1 MAGYWGSLAKAGLS
15 AAKGADLDTYL
26 KLGQFT
32 AAAGT
37 KLMDFQETTILRQQ
51 QFHAAKEQAAFNNQ
65 LLYNSYT
72 NLNEQ
77 EQLEYKKH
85 AVDQFE
91 LQVQV
96 RRAVA
101 ARLALQGSA
110 NKSGGSAESIIMN
123 IQRQGLYS
131 SHRKDFNY
139 EIRIRN
145 LQTQRANEAL
155 ATQSKNNALYN
166 SLQGFPSATGLALSI
181 GGSAVQFGSE
191 WKKGRTE
198 ADYRKETLSMA
209 AMKKLDKG
217 KTSST
222 SGWKVDP
229 KDGSYTV
236 DPWNSK

>member
-1 MAGYWGSLAKAGLS
+1 MSYWGTLWS

-37 KLMDFQETTILRQQ
+37 KLMEYQETTILRQQ
-51 QFHAAKEQAAFNNQ
+51 QYHAAEEQAAFNNQ

-77 EQLEYKKH
+77 EQLEYMKH

-123 IQRQGLYS
+123 IQRQGLYA

-181 GGSAVQFGSE
+181 GGSAVQYGAE
-191 WKKGRTE
+191 WNKGRVGNVPSTKS
-198 ADYRKETLSMA
+198 DTTPTKKDSVPMIRLPDSDTDIA
-209 AMKKLDKG
+209 AHWHEK
-217 KTSST
+217 
-222 SGWKVDP
+222 
-229 KDGSYTV
+229 
-236 DPWNSK
+236 

>member
-1 MAGYWGSLAKAGLS
+1 MGFTALWDMATS
-15 AAKGADLDTYL
+15 ADLDTYL
-26 KLGQFT
+26 KLGQF
-32 AAAGT
+32 AASAGT
-37 KLMDFQETTILRQQ
+37 KLMEYQETTILRQQ
-51 QFHAAKEQAAFNNQ
+51 EYYRAREQAAFNNQ

>member
-1 MAGYWGSLAKAGLS
+1 MDFTALWNMATS
-15 AAKGADLDTYL
+15 ADLDTYL
-26 KLGQFT
+26 KLGQF
-32 AAAGT
+32 AASAGT
-37 KLMDFQETTILRQQ
+37 KLMEYQETTILRQQ
-51 QFHAAKEQAAFNNQ
+51 EYYRAREQAAFNNQ

-85 AVDQFE
+85 AVNQFE
-91 LQVQV
+91 LQGQV

-123 IQRQGLYS
+123 IQRQGLYA

-155 ATQSKNNALYN
+155 ATQSRNNALYN

-181 GGSAVQFGSE
+181 GGSAVQFGAE
-191 WKKGRTE
+191 WNKGRVGNVPSTKS
-198 ADYRKETLSMA
+198 DTTPTKKDSVPMIRLPDSDTDIA
-209 AMKKLDKG
+209 AHWHEK
-217 KTSST
+217 
-222 SGWKVDP
+222 
-229 KDGSYTV
+229 
-236 DPWNSK
+236 

>member
-1 MAGYWGSLAKAGLS
+1 MDFTALWNMATS
-15 AAKGADLDTYL
+15 ADLDTYL
-26 KLGQFT
+26 KLGQF
-32 AAAGT
+32 AASAGT
-37 KLMDFQETTILRQQ
+37 KLMEYQETTILRQQ
-51 QFHAAKEQAAFNNQ
+51 EYYRAREQAAFNNQ

-85 AVDQFE
+85 AVNQFE
-91 LQVQV
+91 LQGQV

-101 ARLALQGSA
+101 SRLALQGSA

-123 IQRQGLYS
+123 IKRQGLYA

-155 ATQSKNNALYN
+155 ATQSKNNTLYN

-181 GGSAVQFGSE
+181 GASAVQYGAE
-191 WKKGRTE
+191 WNKGRVGNVPSTE
-198 ADYRKETLSMA
+198 SDTTPTKKDSVPMIRLPDSDTDIA
-209 AMKKLDKG
+209 AHWHEK
-217 KTSST
+217 
-222 SGWKVDP
+222 
-229 KDGSYTV
+229 
-236 DPWNSK
+236 

>member
-1 MAGYWGSLAKAGLS
+1 MDFTALWNMATS
-15 AAKGADLDTYL
+15 ADLDTYL
-26 KLGQFT
+26 KLGQF
-32 AAAGT
+32 AASAGT
-37 KLMDFQETTILRQQ
+37 KLMEYQETTILRQQ
-51 QFHAAKEQAAFNNQ
+51 EYYRAREQAAFNNQ

-85 AVDQFE
+85 AVNQFE
-91 LQVQV
+91 LQGQV

-123 IQRQGLYS
+123 IQRQGLYA

-155 ATQSKNNALYN
+155 ATQSRNNALYN

-181 GGSAVQFGSE
+181 GGSAVQYGAE
-191 WKKGRTE
+191 WNKGRVGNVPSTE
-198 ADYRKETLSMA
+198 SDTTPTKKDSVPMIRLPDSDTDIA
-209 AMKKLDKG
+209 AHWHEK
-217 KTSST
+217 
-222 SGWKVDP
+222 
-229 KDGSYTV
+229 
-236 DPWNSK
+236 

>member
-1 MAGYWGSLAKAGLS
+1 MGFWGSLAAVGKAGIS

-37 KLMDFQETTILRQQ
+37 KLMEYQETTILRQQ
-51 QFHAAKEQAAFNNQ
+51 QFHAAQEQAAFNNQ

-155 ATQSKNNALYN
+155 ATKSKNNALYN

-181 GGSAVQFGSE
+181 GASAVQYGSE
-191 WKKGRTE
+191 WNKGRTD
-198 ADYRKETLSMA
+198 ADYKRQTLSMA
-209 AMKKLDKG
+209 ARKKMDKG
-217 KTSST
+217 KTSKPSNGNEDIISGEVGT
-222 SGWKVDP
+222 S
-229 KDGSYTV
+229 
-236 DPWNSK
+236 